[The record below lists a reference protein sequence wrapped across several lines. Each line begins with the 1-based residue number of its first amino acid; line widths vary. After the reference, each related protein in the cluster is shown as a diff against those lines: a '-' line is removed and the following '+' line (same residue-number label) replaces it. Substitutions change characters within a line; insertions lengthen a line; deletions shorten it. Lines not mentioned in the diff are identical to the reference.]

1 MLCLGF
7 PRGPLSDGERTL
19 GLLGLFRKR
28 HRHPPHPTNAPKILR
43 IETEVE
49 YALMLSWIVGSIL
62 TEERIILD
70 RRYEVLIVGE
80 ERFCSGQGGKVG
92 GGRFLW

>member
-1 MLCLGF
+1 M
-7 PRGPLSDGERTL
+7 
-19 GLLGLFRKR
+19 
-28 HRHPPHPTNAPKILR
+28 
-43 IETEVE
+43 
-49 YALMLSWIVGSIL
+49 L

-70 RRYEVLIVGE
+70 RGYEVLIVGE